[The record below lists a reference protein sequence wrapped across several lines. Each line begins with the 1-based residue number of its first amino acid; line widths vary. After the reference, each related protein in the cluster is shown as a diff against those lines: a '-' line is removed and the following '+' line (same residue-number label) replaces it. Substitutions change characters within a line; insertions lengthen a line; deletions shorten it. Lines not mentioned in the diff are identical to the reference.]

1 MEHIKINDDS
11 IRIAVK
17 DWLED
22 PLKAEAIYGH
32 ISGWDTSEVTDMRW
46 IFKGAKNFN
55 QPLGNWDVSNVTNMY
70 EMFTG
75 CEAFNQPIGDWDV
88 SKVTNMFH
96 IYLIIYL

>member
-32 ISGWDTSEVTDMRW
+32 ISGWDTSEVTDMSW
-46 IFKGAKNFN
+46 IFQGA
-55 QPLGNWDVSNVTNMY
+55 
-70 EMFTG
+70 
-75 CEAFNQPIGDWDV
+75 
-88 SKVTNMFH
+88 
-96 IYLIIYL
+96 